1 METLLQD
8 SFFYWVIWSVASLI
22 GVVLGW
28 SLRYLLVEKK
38 VTLALE
44 RSEQERNALA
54 RLYTQLKH
62 QYDLREVDLKKNAIE
77 AAQLRNQVKEFDML
91 RALHA
96 SERQADAERMEK
108 MEARA
113 QHLVEKTALLEAR
126 HQGLRAQN
134 AQLVQALTRKQEE
147 INAWKNLHR
156 DFAAMQRQLR
166 TYEKAANTL
175 DYERRQLQD
184 QLAAARLEIENLQ
197 LDLLNAG
204 KLSPKTDPVA
214 SQPPAH
220 QPHQPTTDRR
230 QPTADRRP
238 PTADNDVRPNA
249 PDDLKIIN
257 GISPFAER
265 RLNAIGIYSFD
276 QISRWDDAAVVSVAK
291 SLDISPARILQD
303 DWVGQARHLL
313 EQSL

>member
-28 SLRYLLVEKK
+28 SLRYLLSEKK
-38 VTLALE
+38 VTVAFE

-77 AAQLRNQVKEFDML
+77 AAQLRNQVKEFDMH

-108 MEARA
+108 MDARA

-134 AQLVQALTRKQEE
+134 AQLVQAVTRKQEE

-175 DYERRQLQD
+175 DYERRQLLD
-184 QLAAARLEIENLQ
+184 QLNTARLEIENLQ
-197 LDLLNAG
+197 LDLLNADRQ
-204 KLSPKTDPVA
+204 SRHPEPVA
-214 SQPPAH
+214 PPPPATPVP
-220 QPHQPTTDRR
+220 QPHAGERAAPRISDT
-230 QPTADRRP
+230 
-238 PTADNDVRPNA
+238 RPNA

-265 RLNAIGIYSFD
+265 RLNALGIYSFD
-276 QISRWDDAAVVSVAK
+276 QISRWDDAAVVAVAK
-291 SLDISPARILQD
+291 SLDISPAHILQD